1 MRAGALALASH
12 TGWSCAEILAMRT
25 ERFVWWLEGLPREKD

>member
-1 MRAGALALASH
+1 MLALASH

-25 ERFVWWLEGLPREKD
+25 GRFVWWLEGLAKGE